1 MYINIKELA
10 NRKISDKRMKNIKNR
25 LNYLFVNTRNIIYKR
40 RKGFKDGINENS
52 ASNLAYRMEWAIE
65 KYWKEIL
72 FDISSVIPGQEETHL
87 LNAYQDLMYDMK
99 RVKEIYEKVK
109 DDLSILNQGMTNN
122 IEKNKEYIVAETVEL
137 FRIQK
142 QGISIEEMNLL
153 TAYKNSSDYR
163 KAIKKLNTNQV
174 SKAIAN
180 KAKYIGKESEVIEEL
195 IRESKLTVFNQIK
208 EEYMKALHEIIKVLD
223 SFDFLEEHEKR
234 HNQNQRKLNFEQRKC
249 DIREIFSKENLEK
262 MSLQELISLTS
273 FWSNRLAK
281 LMEDMNSARFIFQD
295 LNLFEE
301 FIKDENEYEK
311 FPDSKISDETL
322 KNEIRKIIVLDKI
335 TKSYISKI
343 IEKAITKQEKG
354 KIEINMSEEFWDV
367 YGEYEE
373 KYFEEF
379 KERLPFAE
387 NSLEKDVIE
396 KYFTG
401 KNMLINLYKVKDITE
416 LALVE
421 NCLLREN
428 IENWGYFESED
439 EKQYIGI
446 AFDVRGLNMPVR
458 LHIEKKLLK
467 HFLRDNG
474 LECKIPVYLGAKDFI
489 LNGNVTGTQI
499 LYPITEQEKEDLRNY
514 KVDFEKDPQRARFIE
529 HCKYIAEISEF
540 PRHLKKQK
548 IIGKPGKYQK
558 KKTKWVIE
566 KEYIDIYTKERFKL
580 DSNGKYQKL
589 PEEDYR

>member
-122 IEKNKEYIVAETVEL
+122 IEKNKEYIVAETVES

-489 LNGNVTGTQI
+489 LNGNVTGTQV

>member
-1 MYINIKELA
+1 MDINIKELA

-52 ASNLAYRMEWAIE
+52 ASNLAYRMEWTIE

-122 IEKNKEYIVAETVEL
+122 IEKNKEYIVAETVES

-499 LYPITEQEKEDLRNY
+499 LYPIAEQEKEDLRNY

>member
-1 MYINIKELA
+1 MDINIKELA

-122 IEKNKEYIVAETVEL
+122 IEKNKEYIVAETVES

-249 DIREIFSKENLEK
+249 DIREIFSKESLEK

-489 LNGNVTGTQI
+489 IDGSVVGTQI

>member
-72 FDISSVIPGQEETHL
+72 FGISSVIPGQEETHL

-122 IEKNKEYIVAETVEL
+122 IEKNKEYIVAETVES

-379 KERLPFAE
+379 KERLPFGE

>member
-163 KAIKKLNTNQV
+163 KAIKMLNTNQV